1 MAEEKKGFS
10 FRGLLKKLGVVSG
23 EPEHPDELPPAP
35 AEVEESLNFQ
45 PNVEMPPVPPSQRPV
60 EPVIEPEIP
69 VIEPPQQ
76 PKVPV
81 TVQAPVEVPA
91 PVEPTPTQAPA
102 PREVPTPAQSP
113 AATPSPVEIPTPVE
127 PPALEPSA
135 GVAAPVQAEASTAV
149 ETEAPAPARPWW
161 NPFAAPTEGQAG
173 GVAEEQA
180 KPNFFERLKVSLSK
194 THESIVGRV
203 DTLLL
208 GKKQIDSDTLEEL
221 EEILI
226 TADLGVKTTVDL
238 IRTLEQ
244 RLKRNELQ
252 DGDALKKALKEEI
265 KLRLVAHAA
274 PLLVSSKSPFVIM
287 VIGVNGVGKTTTIG
301 KLAAK
306 YTADGKKVLLA
317 AGDTFRAAAAEQLE
331 LWSKRVGADIVRHKE
346 GADPSAVVFDACK
359 AALARKADI
368 LIIDTAG
375 RMHTKVNLMEEMKK
389 IRRVLTREIPDAP
402 HETLLVLDAATG
414 QNALSQ
420 AKLFKEAADVTGVV
434 LTKLDGSAKGG
445 IVVAVTHE
453 YALPIRFIGVG
464 ESVED
469 LREFDPAQF
478 VEALFQ

>member
-1 MAEEKKGFS
+1 MAEENKGF
-10 FRGLLKKLGVVSG
+10 FKGLFNKIAGAIKETPP
-23 EPEHPDELPPAP
+23 EPEAEKTPSGQAPPEAGSPAETSSPVEKWTPIQDAFLGKQQAPVEPSVEVKPPVSEVQSAP
-35 AEVEESLNFQ
+35 AEV
-45 PNVEMPPVPPSQRPV
+45 
-60 EPVIEPEIP
+60 
-69 VIEPPQQ
+69 
-76 PKVPV
+76 
-81 TVQAPVEVPA
+81 TAP
-91 PVEPTPTQAPA
+91 TTF
-102 PREVPTPAQSP
+102 
-113 AATPSPVEIPTPVE
+113 PTPV
-127 PPALEPSA
+127 
-135 GVAAPVQAEASTAV
+135 AAPPVASPMPRH
-149 ETEAPAPARPWW
+149 AP
-161 NPFAAPTEGQAG
+161 
-173 GVAEEQA
+173 AEEQA
-180 KPNFFERLKVSLSK
+180 KPSFFERLKRGLSK
-194 THESIVGRV
+194 THESIVGRM

-208 GKKQIDSDTLEEL
+208 GKKQIDTDTLEEL

-238 IRTLEQ
+238 VRTLEQ

-252 DGDALKKALKEEI
+252 DGVALKKALKEEI
-265 KLRLVAHAA
+265 LLRLMAHAA
-274 PLLVSSKSPFVIM
+274 PLEVSGKSPFVIL

-306 YTADGKKVLLA
+306 YAGEGKRVLLA

-331 LWSKRVGADIVRHKE
+331 LWAKRVGADIVRHKE

-359 AALARKADI
+359 AASARGCDV

-420 AKLFKEAADVTGVV
+420 AKLFKEAAFVSGVV

-445 IVVAVTHE
+445 IVVAVSHE

-464 ESVED
+464 EAVED